1 MSSSPE
7 LLKENSDTLI
17 GLIYPWSMECARL
30 INPYASVL
38 WALWQHTL
46 LLKDGK
52 SFRK

>member
-7 LLKENSDTLI
+7 LLKENSDALI

-38 WALWQHTL
+38 WALWQLYIITERWQE
-46 LLKDGK
+46 
-52 SFRK
+52 F